1 MPSRQTHVKVGVL
14 AGCCFAAYRSC
25 EQDLPNMLL
34 ETIGGGVG
42 GYVGSRL
49 PDIIEP
55 ALWPGH
61 RQFAHSVAAG
71 SSVAYS
77 LYKLLEE
84 WERGCR
90 SKAEYYGDKRNKEF
104 VQWLQKFLYT
114 VLEISFRLAAGGLS
128 GLGAGYISHLALDGR
143 TPKGLP
149 VLQ

>member
-14 AGCCFAAYRSC
+14 GGCGFAAYRSR

-34 ETIGGGVG
+34 ETIGGGFG

-61 RQFAHSVAAG
+61 RQFAHSVTAG

-77 LYKLLEE
+77 LYKLLEK

-90 SKAEYYGDKRNKEF
+90 SRAEYYGNRKNNETIN
-104 VQWLQKFLYT
+104 WLQKIWFAFIQIL
-114 VLEISFRLAAGGLS
+114 LQIAAGIPG
-128 GLGAGYISHLALDGR
+128 GLGVGYLSHLALDGTTR
-143 TPKGLP
+143 SGIPF
-149 VLQ
+149 LQ

>member
-1 MPSRQTHVKVGVL
+1 MPSRQTHVKIGVL
-14 AGCCFAAYRSC
+14 GGCAFAAYRSC

-34 ETIGGGVG
+34 ETIGGGFG

-77 LYKLLEE
+77 LYKLFEG
-84 WERGCR
+84 WEKGCR
-90 SKAEYYGDKRNKEF
+90 SRAKYYSSKRNEEF
-104 VQWLQKFLYT
+104 AGWLQKLLYA
-114 VLEISFRLAAGGLS
+114 VLEIFFRIVAGGFG

-149 VLQ
+149 VFQ